1 MADEQRFREHHFE
14 SFLKRMVICD
24 GTNQSD
30 LENWL
35 ERADTAFK
43 VIPTLTIEEAK
54 RGLAKVSS
62 GVLLETQRS
71 YHGDV
76 LADLITH
83 ISAQAVCH
91 RGRMIV
97 AFWTSIHIARDP
109 SSLCVSTWPIFA

>member
-1 MADEQRFREHHFE
+1 MAEEQRFREHHFE

-35 ERADTAFK
+35 ERADTAFE

-54 RGLAKVSS
+54 GGLTKVSS

-71 YHGDV
+71 YYGDV

-83 ISAQAVCH
+83 ICTGCASQREDDRQILDVDTY
-91 RGRMIV
+91 RQGSFQPM
-97 AFWTSIHIARDP
+97 
-109 SSLCVSTWPIFA
+109 WPTFA